1 MYKHISLFE
10 NYNSFY
16 YDIIDCL
23 QYLIDDW
30 DLVKLTTTNS
40 HKYIRYLI
48 LYNNDYEE
56 CYIMLYPGGDFSKSF
71 KKEINLENIKS
82 NKEILLYFDLTGPND
97 FYKTRNKFI
106 KSLEELSNRINKMNY
121 KSSIISDYY
130 YSNHFLI
137 RIKQ

>member
-56 CYIMLYPGGDFSKSF
+56 CYIIDFSKSF

>member
-1 MYKHISLFE
+1 MYKHILLFE
-10 NYNSFY
+10 SYNTFY

-40 HKYIRYLI
+40 HKHIRYLI
-48 LYNNDYEE
+48 LYNNEYEE
-56 CYIMLYPGGDFSKSF
+56 CYIIDFIKAF

-97 FYKTRNKFI
+97 FYTTRNKFI

-121 KSSIISDYY
+121 ESSIISDYN

-137 RIKQ
+137 KIKQ